1 MIPVGNVAGNERSDG
16 AVVDHAR
23 DGLLIVAGVDVRTV
37 GPVG

>member
-23 DGLLIVAGVDVRTV
+23 GSPLIATGVDVRTV
-37 GPVG
+37 GSVR